1 MKSAKILIVFCLLF
15 TVSKKSFSQSYPF
28 FEMYIPISAN
38 EKDALANGYYNPFT
52 NNFILEQENKKV
64 ITRLLY
70 DSLFNLKQKYTVAA
84 DSISFAY
91 KTKKSVFLKEFCSSI
106 GSFEIYANNNR
117 LQLWQLDFEAGSDK
131 KIAEFQLRQQYK
143 DETVIAIIP
152 GNGFFSFVSFS
163 EKADRILL
171 YDYFFGKG
179 FYMPKE
185 YTLPQKS
192 LTKEEIKERGKFLA
206 VKYSNS
212 LYGLY
217 ASDLKVP
224 KPYEINTGNQLFYDD
239 NTIYFL
245 LRTPYN
251 AGFHLLELDRN
262 SSNLSFKNFLINK
275 LNPEKFSTPLEKI
288 PVATAIDS
296 LLIIQTSNVNTFAY
310 HFYNLKT
317 KEQLAFHETGADN
330 SLYKLVNS
338 ELSQIGTYASK
349 DEEKDITNEKLFLRR
364 KNKGSLFLKAAKSDN
379 DSLLLTFGSYTPTE
393 GIGGTLL
400 SFATMGISD
409 MMAFGAGIV
418 QMLPYLTL
426 SRNKFLFAY
435 SKFSLKSL
443 QPSTATGI
451 TTPINKFAG
460 DKRIDDLEKNSSFI
474 IEKGNKLYIGIFN
487 KKINKYNILVY

>member
-1 MKSAKILIVFCLLF
+1 MKSQKTIVLFSVLLMICKIHFAQLP
-15 TVSKKSFSQSYPF
+15 PF
-28 FEMYIPISAN
+28 DIYIPISAN
-38 EKDALANGYYNPFT
+38 EKDAQANGYYNAFT
-52 NNFILEQENKKV
+52 HNFILEQENKKI

-70 DSLFNLKQKYTVAA
+70 DSSFNLKKKYTVTD
-84 DSISFAY
+84 DSVSFSY
-91 KTKKSVFLKEFCSSI
+91 SKKKPVFLKEFCNSE
-106 GSFEIYANNNR
+106 GSFEIYASKNK
-117 LQLWQLDFEAGSDK
+117 LQLWHLDFEAGIDK

-143 DETVIAIIP
+143 DENIIAIIP
-152 GNGFFSFVSFS
+152 GKNFFSFVSFS
-163 EKADRILL
+163 EKADKLLL
-171 YDYFFGKG
+171 YDHYFGRG
-179 FYMPKE
+179 FYPPKE
-185 YTLPQKS
+185 YILPEKS

-217 ASDLKVP
+217 VSDLKDP
-224 KPYEINTGNQLFYDD
+224 RPYDINPNDQLFYNDS
-239 NTIYFL
+239 TIYFL
-245 LRTPYN
+245 LKTPYN
-251 AGFHLLELDRN
+251 AGFHLMELDRN
-262 SSNLSFKNFLINK
+262 SNTLSFKNFLINK
-275 LNPEKFSTPLEKI
+275 LNPQKFSTPLEKI
-288 PVATAIDS
+288 PAATAVDS
-296 LLIIQTSNVNTFAY
+296 VLIIQTSNVNTFAY
-310 HFYNLKT
+310 HFFNLNT
-317 KEQLAFHETGADN
+317 KQETAFYETGADN

-364 KNKGSLFLKAAKSDN
+364 KNKGSLFLKASKADN

-409 MMAFGAGIV
+409 IIPMGTSMF

-435 SKFSLKSL
+435 SKFSIKSL

-451 TTPINKFAG
+451 TTAINKFAG